1 MFLNTIDIRN
11 DSFVT
16 DIVIQDYRT
25 SGVFRKYGIDYC
37 CGGKLPLQ
45 MVCET
50 RGLDTE
56 LIKKE
61 LKEALRTIQVS
72 SSTNF
77 SNWSVDFLVDYI
89 INVHHTYLINNFP
102 DIVDTVER
110 FVEGHKSKY
119 PYLTDLKESLVT
131 LRDELLPHLEKEEK
145 IIFPYIK
152 QIAHAYERHEPYAAL
167 LVRTLRKPVEN
178 MMDHVYE
185 QIVKS
190 LHQVRHLT
198 NNYTPASNACISHKV
213 AFFKLK
219 ELDND
224 LVQHIHLE
232 RNILFPR
239 AIAME
244 KEMLALK

>member
-1 MFLNTIDIRN
+1 MFLNNCDIRN

-25 SGVFRKYGIDYC
+25 SFVFRKYGIDYC

-61 LKEALRTIQVS
+61 LKETLRTIQVS

-77 SNWSVDFLVDYI
+77 NNWSVDFLVDYI
-89 INVHHTYLINNFP
+89 INVHHLYLTTNFP
-102 DIVDTVER
+102 EIIDILER
-110 FVEGHKSKY
+110 FEQSHKSKY
-119 PYLTDLKESLVT
+119 PYLPELLRTLHG
-131 LRDELLPHLEKEEK
+131 LRDNLLPHLEHEQK

-152 QIAHAYERHEPYAAL
+152 QIAHAYESHEPYAAL
-167 LVRTLRKPVEN
+167 LIRTLRKPFEN
-178 MMDHVYE
+178 ITSH
-185 QIVKS
+185 KS
-190 LHQVRHLT
+190 IRKHLHILRALT
-198 NNYTPASNACISHKV
+198 NDYQPVPNACISHKV
-213 AFFKLK
+213 AFLKLK

-224 LVQHIHLE
+224 LVQYIHLE
-232 RNILFPR
+232 CNILRPR
-239 AIAME
+239 SIAME
-244 KEMLALK
+244 NEMLALK

>member
-1 MFLNTIDIRN
+1 MFLNTIDIRD

-16 DIVIQDYRT
+16 DIVTQDYRT

-61 LKEALRTIQVS
+61 LKETLRTIQVS

-77 SNWSVDFLVDYI
+77 NNWSIDFLVDYI
-89 INVHHTYLINNFP
+89 IHVHHAYLINNFP

-110 FVEGHKSKY
+110 FVEGHKLKY
-119 PYLTDLKESLVT
+119 AYLTELRESLLK
-131 LRDELLPHLEKEEK
+131 LRDDVLPHLEKEEK

-185 QIVKS
+185 QIAKS
-190 LHQVRHLT
+190 LHQARHLT
-198 NNYTPASNACISHKV
+198 NNYIPATNACISHKV
-213 AFFKLK
+213 AFFKLR